1 MEGAVMAYSE
11 LLAMRFRDALGSRS
25 GIVEKR
31 MMGGLVF
38 MLDGNMLGAVG
49 RRDDVDRFMFRVG
62 PEQVSEAVRRGA
74 TQMEMGGRVM
84 KGFVFVKEAD
94 AADTLEDWIAMA
106 CRFVESLPP
115 K

>member
-1 MEGAVMAYSE
+1 MAYSE
-11 LLAMRFRDALGSRS
+11 LLAMRFRDALGARS

-49 RRDDVDRFMFRVG
+49 QDADGDRFMFRVG
-62 PEQVSEAVRRGA
+62 PDQVDEAVSRGA
-74 TQMEMGGRVM
+74 IQMEMGGRIM
-84 KGFVFVKEAD
+84 KGFVFVREAD
-94 AADTLEDWIAMA
+94 AQDTLDDWIAMA
-106 CRFVESLPP
+106 RRFVETLPV

>member
-1 MEGAVMAYSE
+1 MAYSE
-11 LLAMRFRDALGSRS
+11 LLAMRFRDALGARS

-49 RRDDVDRFMFRVG
+49 RRDGVDRFMFRVG
-62 PEQVSEAVRRGA
+62 PDQVTDAVGRGA
-74 TQMEMGGRVM
+74 IQMEMGGRVM
-84 KGFVFVKEAD
+84 KGFVFVRESD
-94 AADTLEDWIAMA
+94 AEHSLEDWIVMA
-106 CRFVESLPP
+106 RRYVETLPA

>member
-1 MEGAVMAYSE
+1 MAYNE
-11 LLAMRFRDALGSRS
+11 LLAMRFRDALGQRS

-49 RRDDVDRFMFRVG
+49 QNAGVDRFMLRVG
-62 PEQVSEAVRRGA
+62 PDQVTEALSRGA
-74 TQMEMGGRVM
+74 VQMEMGGRVM
-84 KGFVFVKEAD
+84 KGFVFVREAD
-94 AADTLEDWIAMA
+94 TTDSLEDWIAMA
-106 CRFVESLPP
+106 RRFVESLPP